1 MLTIP
6 LRLGGFGVD
15 PPADAVVTFWRGMPS
30 AHCPAVLVG
39 TVAAATTVVAVRYY
53 NIV

>member
-6 LRLGGFGVD
+6 SRLGGFGVD
-15 PPADAVVTFWRGMPS
+15 SPTAAVVTFRRGMPS

-39 TVAAATTVVAVRYY
+39 TAADAATVVAVRCYD
-53 NIV
+53 IV